1 MAIIGNEI
9 PPYVQTQITKRQ
21 EFHGSGV
28 AKNRTP
34 EQIHYLNSNT
44 SWIKLASGVYV
55 TTNGVGSSLAKNN
68 VLFNGTSMFN
78 GSSLTQKNGFD
89 ETYQY
94 SEFGPVPMAGIISA
108 DVKALNRGSLKKST
122 VKIKAHNK
130 DQFDAIDVLYMRIGY
145 TVMLEWGNTFYLD
158 KNGDVQEIHN
168 TLIEDIFF
176 SFSSDG
182 DYTFVLPFIEGKR
195 EKYCGNYDAL
205 LGRISN
211 FDWAFNPDGSYD
223 ITLTILSLGDVVE
236 SLKTDISVDSK
247 TTTFLK
253 EARKSNQSISGNSV
267 ILEKNKDD
275 NLITSMLWLW
285 TYFNPPPQL
294 AVSTVEGSS
303 TPITNSTL
311 DFTGPGYN
319 PIKSLIFS
327 GESSNYDAM
336 YPGITYKS
344 KFGVTSMSQTI
355 AKVASTATGAVG
367 RYQNMP
373 EFILGRAR
381 TSGLDPNTALYNE
394 ANQEKMGEGLI
405 NDVCG
410 TYIKGTNSGTQP
422 QLIQAVQ
429 GLGRGWASIAIVIQ
443 GKKVG
448 GRWVDDATVG
458 SVETGAGSKGYYTN
472 SENNYGNLRDGKT
485 VADTVKAL
493 MKVRKNLGG
502 SKPDFVPTYINWDTL

>member
-285 TYFNPPPQL
+285 TYFNPPPQP
-294 AVSTVEGSS
+294 AVSS
-303 TPITNSTL
+303 TNSNIITTNLAGNTNVEKALRFFIDNKGYPKWKAAGIVAALMGEAGINLDPQIVNPRSGAYGLAQWLGSRRTNLNTVAGARANTLEGQL
-311 DFTGPGYN
+311 DFVYLELQPGTPYTDSLADN
-319 PIKSLIFS
+319 QIAQATNAEEMLAAMATFERWGYPVSLVSSLGNYQKVYELMKQEVINKSSPDRSFQDRIGFL
-327 GESSNYDAM
+327 ESV
-336 YPGITYKS
+336 K
-344 KFGVTSMSQTI
+344 
-355 AKVASTATGAVG
+355 
-367 RYQNMP
+367 
-373 EFILGRAR
+373 
-381 TSGLDPNTALYNE
+381 
-394 ANQEKMGEGLI
+394 
-405 NDVCG
+405 
-410 TYIKGTNSGTQP
+410 
-422 QLIQAVQ
+422 QLIIT
-429 GLGRGWASIAIVIQ
+429 LY
-443 GKKVG
+443 
-448 GRWVDDATVG
+448 G
-458 SVETGAGSKGYYTN
+458 S
-472 SENNYGNLRDGKT
+472 
-485 VADTVKAL
+485 
-493 MKVRKNLGG
+493 
-502 SKPDFVPTYINWDTL
+502 F